1 MAKLSDFVKP
11 LNSPS
16 TQLVAAVPDTARA
29 VTNYTPTNNVEL
41 TLMYALP
48 TTSNSGFTLNGVQL
62 GDTGGVSG
70 GQLNYLVFALGAGQT
85 LTLDNGL
92 GPAWASYILT
102 AKKID

>member
-16 TQLVAAVPDTARA
+16 TQLVTAVPGTARA
-29 VTNYTPTNNVEL
+29 ITNYTPTNNVEL
-41 TLMYALP
+41 TLIYAMP
-48 TTSNSGFTLNGVQL
+48 TTSNTGFTLNGVTL
-62 GDTGGVSG
+62 AYTSGVSE
-70 GQLNYLVFALGAGQT
+70 GQLSFLVFTLGAGQT

-92 GPAWASYILT
+92 GPSWASYILT